1 MISVYLYVA
10 LLLLMIVLCI
20 KAFFIGHRKAPGKIR
35 IYNGVITLGL
45 SLRYIALLVLFIV
58 ESMNYLYC
66 AKYLVCLN
74 LIVVP
79 CTIALCLYIFM
90 RVDGLKFD
98 YFFILMAL
106 GVVLYGIVMSLCKVS
121 IEIRNPFGYIMR
133 FLFEDK
139 IHLAY
144 IAIVSIALI
153 ITIVGFGKANSKSSG
168 IIMTMV
174 SIMVILGELLL
185 KLMGVSIVFNTL
197 IAELM
202 ILLTLNMGLK
212 TFK

>member
-10 LLLLMIVLCI
+10 LLLLMIVLCM
-20 KAFFIGHRKAPGKIR
+20 KAFFMGHRKAPGKIK
-35 IYNGVITLGL
+35 IYNYIITLGL

-58 ESMNYLYC
+58 ENMNYIYFT
-66 AKYLVCLN
+66 KYLVCLN
-74 LIVVP
+74 LIIVP

-98 YFFILMAL
+98 YFFILMFL
-106 GVVLYGIVMSLCKVS
+106 GVVLYGVVMTLCKVS
-121 IEIRNPFGYIMR
+121 MDIMNPFGYIIR

-139 IHLAY
+139 IYLAY
-144 IAIVSIALI
+144 IAIISVTLV

-168 IIMTMV
+168 IIMTML
-174 SIMVILGELLL
+174 SIMMILGELLL

-197 IAELM
+197 IGELM
-202 ILLTLNMGLK
+202 ILLILNMGLK

>member
-20 KAFFIGHRKAPGKIR
+20 KAFFIGRRKAPGKIR
-35 IYNGVITLGL
+35 IYNTVITLGF
-45 SLRYIALLVLFIV
+45 SLRYIALLILFMV
-58 ESMNYLYC
+58 QSMNYIYFT
-66 AKYLVCLN
+66 KYLVCLN
-74 LIVVP
+74 LIIVP

-98 YFFILMAL
+98 YFFVLMAL
-106 GVVLYGIVMSLCKVS
+106 GAVLYGIVMTLCKVS

-139 IHLAY
+139 IYLAY
-144 IAIVSIALI
+144 IAIISAALV

-168 IIMTMV
+168 IIITMI

-185 KLMGVSIVFNTL
+185 KLMGVSLAFNTL
-197 IAELM
+197 IGELM
-202 ILLTLNMGLK
+202 ILLTLNIGLK